1 MQIEKYNK
9 PAELR
14 LIQACREGDDT
25 IFSMERP
32 EKGSADNTIRAG
44 VIRALLLGTGDCT
57 PPARGLWIEGAWI
70 TGKLDLQGEA
80 LPVPLVL
87 LNCTL
92 EEDVMLRDCTLPALH
107 LTGTH
112 LPKLDAQR
120 LQCNGPL
127 HLRAGFQAT
136 GLVDLTGATID
147 GQLDCAGGKFLAKG
161 LALNCDTISVGAAVF
176 LRTGFEAQGEVK
188 LVGAKIGGQLSCT
201 GGKFL
206 AKGLALN
213 CDTMSVGAAVF
224 LRTGFEA
231 QGEVKLV
238 GAKIGGQLD
247 CDRGKFLAAI
257 MALNCNG
264 ISVGASVFLRN
275 EFEAHGKVNL
285 VRAKIDGQMACNRGK
300 FLAEGIALHCDAT
313 IVGADVFLQDEFEAR
328 GRINL
333 NRAEIAGNLVL
344 SSATL
349 TTGLDA
355 QGMRVRAQFVWA
367 DIEGDGIEVDLI
379 DAKVG
384 TLVDSPGSWTSVKR
398 LRLSSFRYDRIESK
412 MDVQERLDWLTKHDA
427 SVRPFTPQPYVQLAN
442 VLRRQGMISAVNTVM
457 IKREDL
463 QRDADMKQAVQGN
476 EWWGLFALVML
487 LRPFLSLPFKWMFGY
502 GHQPSRVLFWIA
514 VILGITI
521 CCAQQIH
528 IHGQFAPTSSVVLTS
543 QDWLDSFPTEPLHP
557 DSPLWRTQ
565 MDAWAQTTSGRD
577 YTSFSAFL
585 YALDLFI
592 PLDALGQEKNWAP
605 SAERGGWGDWGH
617 RLRWLVQ
624 MAGWVITAIGAAVL
638 TGLIGR
644 RD

>member
-9 PAELR
+9 PAEQR
-14 LIQACREGDDT
+14 LIEACRNGDDT

-44 VIRALLLGTGDCT
+44 LIRALLLGTGDCT

-176 LRTGFEAQGEVK
+176 L
-188 LVGAKIGGQLSCT
+188 L
-201 GGKFL
+201 
-206 AKGLALN
+206 
-213 CDTMSVGAAVF
+213 
-224 LRTGFEA
+224 TGFEA

-605 SAERGGWGDWGH
+605 SAERGWWGEWGH

-624 MAGWVITAIGAAVL
+624 MAGWVITAIGAAVV

>member
-1 MQIEKYNK
+1 MISMQIEKYNK

-44 VIRALLLGTGDCT
+44 LIRALLLGTGDCT

-176 LRTGFEAQGEVK
+176 LRTGFEATD
-188 LVGAKIGGQLSCT
+188 LVDLTGAT
-201 GGKFL
+201 
-206 AKGLALN
+206 
-213 CDTMSVGAAVF
+213 
-224 LRTGFEA
+224 
-231 QGEVKLV
+231 
-238 GAKIGGQLD
+238 IGGQLD

>member
-44 VIRALLLGTGDCT
+44 LIRALLLGTGDCT

-136 GLVDLTGATID
+136 GLVDFTGATID

-206 AKGLALN
+206 AQDK
-213 CDTMSVGAAVF
+213 
-224 LRTGFEA
+224 
-231 QGEVKLV
+231 
-238 GAKIGGQLD
+238 
-247 CDRGKFLAAI
+247 
-257 MALNCNG
+257 ALNCNG

-285 VRAKIDGQMACNRGK
+285 VRAKIDGQMACNSGK

-349 TTGLDA
+349 TTVLDA

-476 EWWGLFALVML
+476 EWWGLFALVTL

-617 RLRWLVQ
+617 RLR
-624 MAGWVITAIGAAVL
+624 
-638 TGLIGR
+638 
-644 RD
+644 

>member
-44 VIRALLLGTGDCT
+44 LIRALLLGTGDCT

-188 LVGAKIGGQLSCT
+188 LVGAKIGGQL
-201 GGKFL
+201 
-206 AKGLALN
+206 
-213 CDTMSVGAAVF
+213 
-224 LRTGFEA
+224 
-231 QGEVKLV
+231 
-238 GAKIGGQLD
+238 D

-275 EFEAHGKVNL
+275 ELEAHGKVNL

-528 IHGQFAPTSSVVLTS
+528 IHGQLAPTSSVVLTS

>member
-44 VIRALLLGTGDCT
+44 LIRALLLGTGDCT

-188 LVGAKIGGQLSCT
+188 LVGAKIGGQL
-201 GGKFL
+201 
-206 AKGLALN
+206 
-213 CDTMSVGAAVF
+213 
-224 LRTGFEA
+224 
-231 QGEVKLV
+231 
-238 GAKIGGQLD
+238 D

-275 EFEAHGKVNL
+275 ELEAHGKVNL

-557 DSPLWRTQ
+557 DSPLCRTQ

-605 SAERGGWGDWGH
+605 SAERGWWGEWGH

>member
-44 VIRALLLGTGDCT
+44 LIRALLLGTGDCT

-80 LPVPLVL
+80 LPVPLV
-87 LNCTL
+87 
-92 EEDVMLRDCTLPALH
+92 LRDCTLPALH

-147 GQLDCAGGKFLAKG
+147 GQLDCA
-161 LALNCDTISVGAAVF
+161 
-176 LRTGFEAQGEVK
+176 
-188 LVGAKIGGQLSCT
+188 

>member
-44 VIRALLLGTGDCT
+44 LIRALLLGTGDCT

-136 GLVDLTGATID
+136 GLV
-147 GQLDCAGGKFLAKG
+147 
-161 LALNCDTISVGAAVF
+161 N
-176 LRTGFEAQGEVK
+176 
-188 LVGAKIGGQLSCT
+188 
-201 GGKFL
+201 
-206 AKGLALN
+206 
-213 CDTMSVGAAVF
+213 
-224 LRTGFEA
+224 
-231 QGEVKLV
+231 LV

-557 DSPLWRTQ
+557 DSPLWRTL

-577 YTSFSAFL
+577 CTSFSAFL

-605 SAERGGWGDWGH
+605 SAELGGWGDWGH

>member
-44 VIRALLLGTGDCT
+44 LIRALLLGTGDCT
-57 PPARGLWIEGAWI
+57 PPARGLWIEGTWI

-206 AKGLALN
+206 A
-213 CDTMSVGAAVF
+213 
-224 LRTGFEA
+224 
-231 QGEVKLV
+231 
-238 GAKIGGQLD
+238 
-247 CDRGKFLAAI
+247 AI

-355 QGMRVRAQFVWA
+355 QGMRERAQFVWA

-427 SVRPFTPQPYVQLAN
+427 SVRPFTPQPFVQLAN

-502 GHQPSRVLFWIA
+502 GHRPAWVLFWIT

-521 CCAQQIH
+521 CFAQKIH

-605 SAERGGWGDWGH
+605 SAERGWWGEWGH

>member
-44 VIRALLLGTGDCT
+44 LIRALLLGTGDCT

-161 LALNCDTISVGAAVF
+161 LALNCDTI
-176 LRTGFEAQGEVK
+176 
-188 LVGAKIGGQLSCT
+188 
-201 GGKFL
+201 
-206 AKGLALN
+206 
-213 CDTMSVGAAVF
+213 SVGAAVF

-412 MDVQERLDWLTKHDA
+412 MDVQERLDWLTKHDP

-487 LRPFLSLPFKWMFGY
+487 LRPFLSLPFK
-502 GHQPSRVLFWIA
+502 
-514 VILGITI
+514 
-521 CCAQQIH
+521 
-528 IHGQFAPTSSVVLTS
+528 
-543 QDWLDSFPTEPLHP
+543 
-557 DSPLWRTQ
+557 
-565 MDAWAQTTSGRD
+565 
-577 YTSFSAFL
+577 
-585 YALDLFI
+585 
-592 PLDALGQEKNWAP
+592 
-605 SAERGGWGDWGH
+605 
-617 RLRWLVQ
+617 
-624 MAGWVITAIGAAVL
+624 
-638 TGLIGR
+638 
-644 RD
+644 

>member
-44 VIRALLLGTGDCT
+44 LIRALLLGTGDCT

-80 LPVPLVL
+80 LPVPLV
-87 LNCTL
+87 
-92 EEDVMLRDCTLPALH
+92 LRDCTLPALH

-188 LVGAKIGGQLSCT
+188 LVGAKIGGQL
-201 GGKFL
+201 
-206 AKGLALN
+206 
-213 CDTMSVGAAVF
+213 
-224 LRTGFEA
+224 
-231 QGEVKLV
+231 
-238 GAKIGGQLD
+238 D

-275 EFEAHGKVNL
+275 ELEAHGKVNL

>member
-44 VIRALLLGTGDCT
+44 LIRALLLGTGDCT

-161 LALNCDTISVGAAVF
+161 LALNCDTI
-176 LRTGFEAQGEVK
+176 
-188 LVGAKIGGQLSCT
+188 
-201 GGKFL
+201 
-206 AKGLALN
+206 
-213 CDTMSVGAAVF
+213 SVGAAVF

-624 MAGWVITAIGAAVL
+624 MAGWVITAIGAAVV

>member
-1 MQIEKYNK
+1 MQIEDYNK
-9 PAELR
+9 PAEQT
-14 LIQACREGDDT
+14 LIQACRKGAPT

-57 PPARGLWIEGAWI
+57 RPARGLWIEGAWI

-136 GLVDLTGATID
+136 GLVDLTGATVD

-176 LRTGFEAQGEVK
+176 LRTGFEAQGEV
-188 LVGAKIGGQLSCT
+188 
-201 GGKFL
+201 
-206 AKGLALN
+206 N
-213 CDTMSVGAAVF
+213 
-224 LRTGFEA
+224 
-231 QGEVKLV
+231 LV

-275 EFEAHGKVNL
+275 ELEAHGKVNL

-528 IHGQFAPTSSVVLTS
+528 IHGQFAPTSSVVLT
-543 QDWLDSFPTEPLHP
+543 
-557 DSPLWRTQ
+557 
-565 MDAWAQTTSGRD
+565 
-577 YTSFSAFL
+577 
-585 YALDLFI
+585 
-592 PLDALGQEKNWAP
+592 
-605 SAERGGWGDWGH
+605 
-617 RLRWLVQ
+617 
-624 MAGWVITAIGAAVL
+624 
-638 TGLIGR
+638 
-644 RD
+644 

>member
-188 LVGAKIGGQLSCT
+188 LVGAKIGGQL
-201 GGKFL
+201 
-206 AKGLALN
+206 
-213 CDTMSVGAAVF
+213 
-224 LRTGFEA
+224 
-231 QGEVKLV
+231 
-238 GAKIGGQLD
+238 D

-275 EFEAHGKVNL
+275 ELEAHGKVNL

>member
-44 VIRALLLGTGDCT
+44 LIRALLLGTGDCT

-176 LRTGFEAQGEVK
+176 LRTGFEAQGEV
-188 LVGAKIGGQLSCT
+188 
-201 GGKFL
+201 
-206 AKGLALN
+206 N
-213 CDTMSVGAAVF
+213 
-224 LRTGFEA
+224 
-231 QGEVKLV
+231 LV